1 MSELPRTRTPRFLEA
16 VRSATPPVAAAF
28 TRLQRPPGASAPP
41 PTPASPSFPFATVPD
56 AAPPALAQPPEPG
69 RARPTPPPLP
79 PLPTPP
85 VAPDLA
91 AGFDAYSQLSAAV
104 ESLRLKA
111 ARLGEQARSDAL
123 EIGFQI
129 ARRIIDAE
137 LKASPEPLFAM
148 VKSAVRRLGD
158 ARRVTLRLHPDD
170 ATLLESK
177 EVRQRIGLTLM
188 QVEVIADARLGRGD
202 CVIDSEAGSIDG
214 RIDARLDELKRGA
227 SATLTSEDG
236 EAP

>member
-41 PTPASPSFPFATVPD
+41 PSPASFPFATVPD
-56 AAPPALAQPPEPG
+56 APPPALAQPPEPG

-79 PLPTPP
+79 TPPP
-85 VAPDLA
+85 VAMDLA

-202 CVIDSEAGSIDG
+202 CVIDSEVGSIDG

-227 SATLTSEDG
+227 SATLTSEDE